1 MAHLDTAYQYGMKQ
15 AEEDFNAELQ
25 KQAQGAPGTPPAPV
39 TPPPTQPGAGA
50 GMPQPPPPISG
61 RENTQPAPAV
71 PAAPSL
77 LGR

>member
-1 MAHLDTAYQYGMKQ
+1 MAHLDTAYQQGMKQ
-15 AEEDFNAELQ
+15 AEEDFAAELQ
-25 KQAQGAPGTPPAPV
+25 KHAQGAPPPAPI
-39 TPPPTQPGAGA
+39 TPQPAQPPIAGR
-50 GMPQPPPPISG
+50 GLPQPPAPISG